1 MTTIEA
7 LRAPGANPAPHP
19 RRLALLLTNLNGGGA
34 ERVVLSLASGFVE
47 RGYTVD
53 LLVCELRGELL
64 DELPIGVNVVELS
77 PVSRLQGLY
86 DAFKCGGWTT
96 MNGIFYWLSSAR
108 KIPRS
113 FRYIRAIIK
122 YLEDSHPTALLS
134 ALNKTNVSA
143 MLAAAGARVDTRVYV
158 GVHNTL
164 STSSRRCRESG
175 RGQTHSMIPLLKAC
189 YPRADGVIAVSKGVA
204 EDAIALLRLPEE
216 RVHVIYNP
224 VFDPAP
230 GKTRNSP
237 PVHPW
242 FRADEPPVILG
253 MGRMADQKN
262 FPLLITAFAEVRR
275 QRPVRLVIL
284 GGDAS
289 SAAEMAHRAELERL
303 AAQLGVADDVE
314 LPGFQHNPFRYLE
327 AASLFVLSSDYEG
340 FGNVLVEALI
350 AGCPVVSTDC
360 PSGPAEILKGGKYG
374 TLVPVNDAGHLARA
388 MLDNLD
394 ASVDPVLLRKRG
406 AEFSLDNAISNYQAV
421 LFSSGARVA
430 APEPDL
436 SVAAST
442 SAAIR

>member
-1 MTTIEA
+1 MTTIEP
-7 LRAPGANPAPHP
+7 LRAPSANDTPNP

-34 ERVVLSLASGFVE
+34 ERVVISLASGFVE
-47 RGYTVD
+47 RGYAVD

-64 DELPIGVNVVELS
+64 DELPSGVNVVELS

-86 DAFKCGGWTT
+86 DAFRCGRLAATK
-96 MNGIFYWLSSAR
+96 GIFYWLASAR

-113 FRYIRAIIK
+113 FRYIRAIIEH
-122 YLEDSHPTALLS
+122 LERSHPTALLS

-143 MLAAAGARVDTRVYV
+143 MLAIAGADVGTRVYV

-175 RGQTHSMIPLLKAC
+175 RGQTHSMIPLLKTC

-204 EDAIALLRLPEE
+204 DDAVELLGLPEE

-230 GKTRNSP
+230 GTTRNSP

-275 QRPVRLVIL
+275 QRHVRLVIL
-284 GGDAS
+284 GGDPS
-289 SAAEMAHRAELERL
+289 SAAEMAHRDELLSL
-303 AAQLGVADDVE
+303 AAQLGVAGDVE
-314 LPGFQHNPFRYLE
+314 LPGFQNNRFRYLE
-327 AASLFVLSSDYEG
+327 AARLFVLSSDYEG

-374 TLVPVNDAGHLARA
+374 RLVPVNDASHLARA
-388 MLDNLD
+388 MFESLDED
-394 ASVDPVLLRKRG
+394 VAPEVLRKRG

-421 LFSSGARVA
+421 LFSSGATITAAESDLPVA
-430 APEPDL
+430 AP
-436 SVAAST
+436 S